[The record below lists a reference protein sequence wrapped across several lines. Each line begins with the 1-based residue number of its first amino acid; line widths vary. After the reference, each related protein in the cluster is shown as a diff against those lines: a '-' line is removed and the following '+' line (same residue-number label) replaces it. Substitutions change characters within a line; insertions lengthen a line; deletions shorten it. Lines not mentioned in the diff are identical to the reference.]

1 MSLALSK
8 TMRKNLVELKDVL
21 HNHRED
27 QAYPYLV
34 DIINDIEPEGDTGL
48 EILLK
53 MYDIADSIFQDDFIQ
68 AEKEVDALIG
78 T

>member
-1 MSLALSK
+1 MSSSLSK

-27 QAYPYLV
+27 QAYSYLV
-34 DIINDIEPEGDTGL
+34 DITNDIETEGGIEL
-48 EILLK
+48 LLK
-53 MYDIADSIFQDDFIQ
+53 MYDIAENIFQGDFAQ

>member
-1 MSLALSK
+1 MSSSLSK

-34 DIINDIEPEGDTGL
+34 DITNDIETEGGIEL
-48 EILLK
+48 LLK
-53 MYDIADSIFQDDFIQ
+53 MYDIAENIFQGDFAQ

>member
-1 MSLALSK
+1 MSSSLSK

-34 DIINDIEPEGDTGL
+34 EITNDIETEGGIEL
-48 EILLK
+48 LLK
-53 MYDIADSIFQDDFIQ
+53 MYDIAENIFQGDFAQ
-68 AEKEVDALIG
+68 AEKEVDALLG